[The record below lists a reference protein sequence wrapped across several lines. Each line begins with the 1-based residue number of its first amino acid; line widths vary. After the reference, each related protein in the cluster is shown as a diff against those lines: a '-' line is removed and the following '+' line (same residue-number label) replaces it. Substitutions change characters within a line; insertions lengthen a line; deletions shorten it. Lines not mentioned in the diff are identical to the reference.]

1 MHYLEQFQDE
11 ETWQKLIQWY
21 DGTLTSLKVIV
32 NLPKELWFVAIFLNE
47 NPGKLRQFLEKCK
60 RQHISEEEHLLSS
73 YLKSSNLTELYLDTT
88 FRSTEVSAGG
98 SDHHTSDQTLHQFID
113 SKPPV
118 CIFRYLLHKHNIIT
132 TMFFLRF

>member
-1 MHYLEQFQDE
+1 MILIFAELLSLHYLEQFQDE

-21 DGTLTSLKVIV
+21 DGTLTSLKLIV

-47 NPGKLRQFLEKCK
+47 NPCKLRQFLEKCK
-60 RQHISEEEHLLSS
+60 RQHISEEEHLLSN

-88 FRSTEVSAGG
+88 FRSSEVSVSGG
-98 SDHHTSDQTLHQFID
+98 SDHHTTDQTLHQFID

-118 CIFRYLLHKHNIIT
+118 CIFRYI
-132 TMFFLRF
+132 

>member
-60 RQHISEEEHLLSS
+60 RQHIGEEEHLLSS

-88 FRSTEVSAGG
+88 FRSSEVSTGG
-98 SDHHTSDQTLHQFID
+98 NDHHTSDQTLHQFID

-118 CIFRYLLHKHNIIT
+118 CIFRYVPRYLVTLHNYTKT
-132 TMFFLRF
+132 